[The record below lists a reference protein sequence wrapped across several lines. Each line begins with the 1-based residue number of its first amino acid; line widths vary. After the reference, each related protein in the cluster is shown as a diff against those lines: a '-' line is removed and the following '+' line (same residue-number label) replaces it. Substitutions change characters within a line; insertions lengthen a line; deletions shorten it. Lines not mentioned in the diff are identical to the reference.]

1 MKIAVNTRL
10 LLKGKMDGIGW
21 FIFEHFSR
29 ICRQHPEHEFH
40 FLFDRPYASDFIFA
54 DNIIPHVLGPQARH
68 PVLFHIWYNI
78 SVPRILKKIKAD
90 IFISPDMM
98 CSLRTNVPQ
107 LIVLHDL
114 NFEHYPKDLP
124 QLVSW
129 YLRKYSPQF
138 AKKAKGIVTVSQ
150 YSKRDIM
157 SNYGINS
164 NKIDVVYNGVGQ
176 QYGAISD
183 TDQKLTREKYAAGEP
198 YFVFVSSIHPRK
210 NLQRLLPAF
219 DQFKERTGSGVK
231 LVVVGHKFWKFKEL
245 EAVFDGMQYKSDVLF
260 TGRLQQKELN
270 AVVASALASVYI
282 SYFEGFGLP
291 ILEAWK
297 CGVPVITS
305 SASALPE
312 IAGDAALLVDPF
324 SIEEICAA
332 LTRIWNEPTLR
343 NTLITKGH
351 QRLVDFSWSK
361 ASKELWEVIN
371 KHMH

>member
-10 LLKGKMDGIGW
+10 LLKGKLDGIGW
-21 FIFEHFSR
+21 FILEHFSR
-29 ICRQHPEHEFH
+29 ICRNHPEHEFH
-40 FLFDRPYASDFIFA
+40 FLFDRPYSSDFIFA
-54 DNIIPHVLGPQARH
+54 NNIIPHVLGPQARH

-78 SVPRILKKIKAD
+78 SVPRVLKKIKAD

-107 LIVLHDL
+107 LVVLHDL
-114 NFEHYPKDLP
+114 NFEHYPRDLP
-124 QLVSW
+124 KLVSW

-157 SNYGINS
+157 SSYGIDS

-183 TDQKLTREKYAAGEP
+183 TEQKLTSEKYAAGEP
-198 YFVFVSSIHPRK
+198 YYVFVSSIHPRK

-219 DQFKERTGSGVK
+219 DQFKERTGSCAK
-231 LVVVGHKFWKFKEL
+231 LVVVGHKFGKFKEL
-245 EAVFDGMQYKSDVLF
+245 DKVFDGMHYKSDVIF
-260 TGRLQQKELN
+260 TGRLEQHELN
-270 AVVASALASVYI
+270 DVVASALASVYI

-305 SASALPE
+305 SASAIPE

-324 SIEEICAA
+324 SIEEICVA
-332 LTRIWNEPTLR
+332 LTRIWNEPALR

-351 QRLVDFSWSK
+351 ERLVDFSWSK
-361 ASKELWEVIN
+361 ASKEFWEVIN
-371 KHMH
+371 RHMY